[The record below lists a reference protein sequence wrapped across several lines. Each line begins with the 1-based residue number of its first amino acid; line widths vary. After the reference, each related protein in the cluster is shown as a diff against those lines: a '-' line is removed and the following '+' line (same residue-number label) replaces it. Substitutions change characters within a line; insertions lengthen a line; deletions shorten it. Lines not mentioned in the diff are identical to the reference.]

1 MAKTKKAISEGMER
15 EYVVPLRHKWQL
27 VPIYRRAGKAV
38 KTLKEFVAK
47 HMRISDRD
55 IDLVKI
61 DHALNEELWFRGRKH
76 PPAKIKVKVK
86 QEKGFVTVTL
96 AEPSEYVKFKIAKRA
111 KASASAEAKKK
122 PVKPTK
128 EEEKTDE
135 QKSDAKEKE
144 ATSKEAMQDLE
155 KAEHKI
161 KKQKT
166 KIVTGD
172 KAPREFRMT
181 KEKI

>member
-1 MAKTKKAISEGMER
+1 MTKTNKAITEGMER

-86 QEKGFVTVTL
+86 QEKGFVTVSL
-96 AEPSEYVKFKIAKRA
+96 AEPSEYVKFKLARRSKQ
-111 KASASAEAKKK
+111 SASAEAKKK
-122 PVKPTK
+122 PVKQQAP
-128 EEEKTDE
+128 EEKTDE
-135 QKSDAKEKE
+135 QKSDTKEKE
-144 ATSKEAMQDLE
+144 ATSKDAMQDLE
-155 KAEHKI
+155 KQTHKLH
-161 KKQKT
+161 K
-166 KIVTGD
+166 
-172 KAPREFRMT
+172 
-181 KEKI
+181 